1 MTHTLVVWAFDVY
14 GAAEALTERASLFS
28 NRSLGLIRA
37 IGFRPEKIR
46 SGLPFLMR
54 AIASF
59 ILYLL
64 SV

>member
-1 MTHTLVVWAFDVY
+1 MLLLYITIFIVDSII
-14 GAAEALTERASLFS
+14 GASLFS
-28 NRSLGLIRA
+28 DQSLGLIRA
-37 IGFRPEKIR
+37 ISFRPEKIR

-59 ILYLL
+59 ILCLL